1 MNFISKNSDE
11 SNKDKLRFKKFEFGI
26 TNNSEESI
34 TIINEDNFEAPEPNI
49 QIQNKKNNDEK
60 KLRPK
65 TSHEVES
72 NQIQIKDIAE
82 EEQLRFDFQR
92 EYKKYRTDR
101 NKVFLE
107 RMTDDINKRKKMEE
121 AMDKFIKK
129 SKLKK
134 NEEDKII
141 IFNRLIEDTNRRF
154 DEKEKIIQDKE
165 EEEKGNIELLKRAL
179 NKENKK
185 YSKKEWN
192 KIYHKRFE
200 TFEKNKYKKY
210 IKNVSNEVQEELD
223 LYEEEKPK
231 KLPKYKNKKEVKQV
245 IENNIKNLYNDYII
259 RKQKMINKEKN
270 LELLNKNNKLLYSEE
285 LNKTNRAKKFRKSN
299 SKTKYINNINI
310 KNIDIKGLDIK
321 NFDIKNNFF
330 KENLKASNNKTNNC
344 FTPKSLK
351 TKNIYKISNKEKNPQ
366 NNNNNDLGGEMISE
380 ILINKFLMNHG
391 KWKYY
396 NNNFIFLKNFVIYLF
411 LILFL

>member
-72 NQIQIKDIAE
+72 NQIKIKDIAE

-107 RMTDDINKRKKMEE
+107 RMIDDINKRKKMEE

-330 KENLKASNNKTNNC
+330 KENLRASNNKKNNC

-351 TKNIYKISNKEKNPQ
+351 AKNIYKISNKEKNPQ

-391 KWKYY
+391 K
-396 NNNFIFLKNFVIYLF
+396 
-411 LILFL
+411 

>member
-92 EYKKYRTDR
+92 EYKKYRIDR

-107 RMTDDINKRKKMEE
+107 RMADDINKRKKMEE

-141 IFNRLIEDTNRRF
+141 IFNRLIEDTNRRL

-179 NKENKK
+179 NKDNKK

-200 TFEKNKYKKY
+200 TFEKNRYKKY

-231 KLPKYKNKKEVKQV
+231 KLPKYKNKKEVEQV

-285 LNKTNRAKKFRKSN
+285 LNKTNRAKKFKKSN

-310 KNIDIKGLDIK
+310 KNIDIKSLDIK

-330 KENLKASNNKTNNC
+330 KENLRASNNKKNNC

-351 TKNIYKISNKEKNPQ
+351 AKNIYKISNKEKNPQ
-366 NNNNNDLGGEMISE
+366 NNNNELSGEMISE

-391 KWKYY
+391 K
-396 NNNFIFLKNFVIYLF
+396 
-411 LILFL
+411 

>member
-11 SNKDKLRFKKFEFGI
+11 SNKNKLRFKKFEFGI

-65 TSHEVES
+65 TSNEVES

-310 KNIDIKGLDIK
+310 KNIDIKNLDIK

-330 KENLKASNNKTNNC
+330 KENFRASNNKKNNC

-351 TKNIYKISNKEKNPQ
+351 AKNIYKISNKEKNPQ

-391 KWKYY
+391 K
-396 NNNFIFLKNFVIYLF
+396 
-411 LILFL
+411 

>member
-141 IFNRLIEDTNRRF
+141 IFNRLIEDTNRRL

-259 RKQKMINKEKN
+259 RKQKMINEEKN
-270 LELLNKNNKLLYSEE
+270 FELLNKNNKILYSEE

-391 KWKYY
+391 K
-396 NNNFIFLKNFVIYLF
+396 
-411 LILFL
+411 

>member
-65 TSHEVES
+65 TSHEAES

-231 KLPKYKNKKEVKQV
+231 KLPKYKNKKEVEQV

-310 KNIDIKGLDIK
+310 KNIDIKSLDIK

-330 KENLKASNNKTNNC
+330 KENLRASNNKKNNC

-366 NNNNNDLGGEMISE
+366 NNNNDLGGEMISE

-391 KWKYY
+391 K
-396 NNNFIFLKNFVIYLF
+396 
-411 LILFL
+411 

>member
-1 MNFISKNSDE
+1 MNFISKKSDE

-72 NQIQIKDIAE
+72 IQIQIKDIAE
-82 EEQLRFDFQR
+82 EEQLRLDFQR

-121 AMDKFIKK
+121 AMNKFIKK

-231 KLPKYKNKKEVKQV
+231 KLPKYKNKKEVKQI

-285 LNKTNRAKKFRKSN
+285 LNKTNRAKKFKKSN

-310 KNIDIKGLDIK
+310 KNIDINNLNIK

-330 KENLKASNNKTNNC
+330 KENIRASNNKTNNC

-391 KWKYY
+391 K
-396 NNNFIFLKNFVIYLF
+396 
-411 LILFL
+411 

>member
-310 KNIDIKGLDIK
+310 KNIDIKSLDIK

-330 KENLKASNNKTNNC
+330 KENLRASNNKKNNC

-351 TKNIYKISNKEKNPQ
+351 AKNIYKISNKEKNPQ

-391 KWKYY
+391 K
-396 NNNFIFLKNFVIYLF
+396 
-411 LILFL
+411 

>member
-72 NQIQIKDIAE
+72 NQIKIKDIAE

-185 YSKKEWN
+185 YNKKEWN

-285 LNKTNRAKKFRKSN
+285 LNKTNRAKKLRKSN

-391 KWKYY
+391 K
-396 NNNFIFLKNFVIYLF
+396 
-411 LILFL
+411 

>member
-210 IKNVSNEVQEELD
+210 IKNVSNEVQEELA

-231 KLPKYKNKKEVKQV
+231 KVPKYKNKKEVKQV

-270 LELLNKNNKLLYSEE
+270 FELLNKNNKLLYSEE

-310 KNIDIKGLDIK
+310 KNIDIKSLDIK

-330 KENLKASNNKTNNC
+330 KENLRASNNKKNNC

-351 TKNIYKISNKEKNPQ
+351 AKNIYKISNKEKNPQ
-366 NNNNNDLGGEMISE
+366 NNNNELSGEMISE

-391 KWKYY
+391 K
-396 NNNFIFLKNFVIYLF
+396 
-411 LILFL
+411 

>member
-65 TSHEVES
+65 TSHEAES

-121 AMDKFIKK
+121 AMDKFIEK

-179 NKENKK
+179 NKDNKK

-310 KNIDIKGLDIK
+310 KSIDIKNLDIK

-366 NNNNNDLGGEMISE
+366 NNNNELGGEMISE

-391 KWKYY
+391 K
-396 NNNFIFLKNFVIYLF
+396 
-411 LILFL
+411 

>member
-72 NQIQIKDIAE
+72 IQIQIKDIAE

-231 KLPKYKNKKEVKQV
+231 KLPKYKNKKEVKQI

-310 KNIDIKGLDIK
+310 KNIDIKNLDIK

-330 KENLKASNNKTNNC
+330 KENLKASNNKTNN
-344 FTPKSLK
+344 FFIPKSLK

-391 KWKYY
+391 K
-396 NNNFIFLKNFVIYLF
+396 
-411 LILFL
+411 

>member
-310 KNIDIKGLDIK
+310 KNIDIKNLDIK

-391 KWKYY
+391 K
-396 NNNFIFLKNFVIYLF
+396 
-411 LILFL
+411 

>member
-310 KNIDIKGLDIK
+310 KNIDIKSLDIK

-330 KENLKASNNKTNNC
+330 KENLRSSNNKKNNC

-351 TKNIYKISNKEKNPQ
+351 AKNIYKISNKEKNPQ
-366 NNNNNDLGGEMISE
+366 NNNNDLGGEMISE

-391 KWKYY
+391 K
-396 NNNFIFLKNFVIYLF
+396 
-411 LILFL
+411 

>member
-65 TSHEVES
+65 TSNEVES

-310 KNIDIKGLDIK
+310 KNIDIKNLDIK

-330 KENLKASNNKTNNC
+330 KENLRASNNKTNNC

-366 NNNNNDLGGEMISE
+366 NNNNNNDLGGEMISE

-391 KWKYY
+391 K
-396 NNNFIFLKNFVIYLF
+396 
-411 LILFL
+411 

>member
-72 NQIQIKDIAE
+72 IQIQIKDIAE

-185 YSKKEWN
+185 YNKKEWN

-200 TFEKNKYKKY
+200 TFEKNRYKKY

-285 LNKTNRAKKFRKSN
+285 LNKTNRAKKLRKSN

-330 KENLKASNNKTNNC
+330 KENLRASNNKKNNC

-351 TKNIYKISNKEKNPQ
+351 AKNIYKISNKEKNPQ
-366 NNNNNDLGGEMISE
+366 NNNNDLGGEMISE

-391 KWKYY
+391 K
-396 NNNFIFLKNFVIYLF
+396 
-411 LILFL
+411 

>member
-34 TIINEDNFEAPEPNI
+34 TIINEDNFEASEPNI

-185 YSKKEWN
+185 YNKKEWN

-200 TFEKNKYKKY
+200 TFEKKKYKKY

-310 KNIDIKGLDIK
+310 KSIDIKGLDIK

-351 TKNIYKISNKEKNPQ
+351 AKNIYKISNKEKNPQ

-391 KWKYY
+391 K
-396 NNNFIFLKNFVIYLF
+396 
-411 LILFL
+411 

>member
-65 TSHEVES
+65 TSHKVES

-107 RMTDDINKRKKMEE
+107 RMADDINKRKKMEE
-121 AMDKFIKK
+121 AMNKFIKK

-141 IFNRLIEDTNRRF
+141 L
-154 DEKEKIIQDKE
+154 
-165 EEEKGNIELLKRAL
+165 
-179 NKENKK
+179 
-185 YSKKEWN
+185 
-192 KIYHKRFE
+192 
-200 TFEKNKYKKY
+200 
-210 IKNVSNEVQEELD
+210 
-223 LYEEEKPK
+223 
-231 KLPKYKNKKEVKQV
+231 
-245 IENNIKNLYNDYII
+245 
-259 RKQKMINKEKN
+259 
-270 LELLNKNNKLLYSEE
+270 
-285 LNKTNRAKKFRKSN
+285 
-299 SKTKYINNINI
+299 
-310 KNIDIKGLDIK
+310 
-321 NFDIKNNFF
+321 
-330 KENLKASNNKTNNC
+330 
-344 FTPKSLK
+344 
-351 TKNIYKISNKEKNPQ
+351 
-366 NNNNNDLGGEMISE
+366 
-380 ILINKFLMNHG
+380 
-391 KWKYY
+391 
-396 NNNFIFLKNFVIYLF
+396 
-411 LILFL
+411 

>member
-310 KNIDIKGLDIK
+310 KNIDIKSLDIK

-330 KENLKASNNKTNNC
+330 KENLRSSNNKKNNC

-351 TKNIYKISNKEKNPQ
+351 AKNIYKISNKEKNPQ
-366 NNNNNDLGGEMISE
+366 NNNNELSGEMISE

-391 KWKYY
+391 K
-396 NNNFIFLKNFVIYLF
+396 
-411 LILFL
+411 

>member
-310 KNIDIKGLDIK
+310 KNIDIKNLDIK

-330 KENLKASNNKTNNC
+330 KENLKASNNKKNNC

-391 KWKYY
+391 K
-396 NNNFIFLKNFVIYLF
+396 
-411 LILFL
+411 

>member
-11 SNKDKLRFKKFEFGI
+11 SNKNKLRFKKFEFGI

-72 NQIQIKDIAE
+72 NQIKIKDIAE

-231 KLPKYKNKKEVKQV
+231 KLPKYKNKKKVKQV

-330 KENLKASNNKTNNC
+330 KENFRASNNKKNNC

-391 KWKYY
+391 K
-396 NNNFIFLKNFVIYLF
+396 
-411 LILFL
+411 

>member
-310 KNIDIKGLDIK
+310 KK
-321 NFDIKNNFF
+321 KNNFF
-330 KENLKASNNKTNNC
+330 KENLRASNNKKNNC

-351 TKNIYKISNKEKNPQ
+351 AKNIYKISNKEKNPQ

-391 KWKYY
+391 K
-396 NNNFIFLKNFVIYLF
+396 
-411 LILFL
+411 

>member
-92 EYKKYRTDR
+92 EYKKYRIDR

-107 RMTDDINKRKKMEE
+107 RMADDINKRKKMEE

-141 IFNRLIEDTNRRF
+141 IFNRLIEDTNRRL

-200 TFEKNKYKKY
+200 TFEKNRYKKY

-231 KLPKYKNKKEVKQV
+231 KLPKYKNKKEVEQV

-285 LNKTNRAKKFRKSN
+285 LNKTNRAKKFKKSN

-310 KNIDIKGLDIK
+310 KNIDIKSLDIK

-330 KENLKASNNKTNNC
+330 KENLRASNNKKNNC

-351 TKNIYKISNKEKNPQ
+351 AKNIYKISNKEKNPQ
-366 NNNNNDLGGEMISE
+366 NNNNELSGEMISE

-391 KWKYY
+391 K
-396 NNNFIFLKNFVIYLF
+396 
-411 LILFL
+411 

>member
-65 TSHEVES
+65 TSNEVES

-310 KNIDIKGLDIK
+310 KSIDIKNLDIK

-330 KENLKASNNKTNNC
+330 KENLRASNNKKNNC

-391 KWKYY
+391 K
-396 NNNFIFLKNFVIYLF
+396 
-411 LILFL
+411 

>member
-330 KENLKASNNKTNNC
+330 KENLRASNNKKNNC

-366 NNNNNDLGGEMISE
+366 NNNNELSGEMISE

-391 KWKYY
+391 K
-396 NNNFIFLKNFVIYLF
+396 
-411 LILFL
+411 

>member
-1 MNFISKNSDE
+1 MNFISKNSDK

-34 TIINEDNFEAPEPNI
+34 TIINEDNFEAREPNI

-391 KWKYY
+391 
-396 NNNFIFLKNFVIYLF
+396 
-411 LILFL
+411 

>member
-65 TSHEVES
+65 TSHEAES
-72 NQIQIKDIAE
+72 NQIKIKDIAE

-285 LNKTNRAKKFRKSN
+285 LNRTNRAKKFRKSN

-310 KNIDIKGLDIK
+310 KNIDIKNLDIK

-366 NNNNNDLGGEMISE
+366 NNNNDLGGEMISE

-391 KWKYY
+391 K
-396 NNNFIFLKNFVIYLF
+396 
-411 LILFL
+411 

>member
-11 SNKDKLRFKKFEFGI
+11 SNKNKLRFKKFEFGI

-65 TSHEVES
+65 TSHEAES

-310 KNIDIKGLDIK
+310 KNIDIKSLDIK

-330 KENLKASNNKTNNC
+330 KENLRASNNKKNNC

-351 TKNIYKISNKEKNPQ
+351 AKNIYKISNKEKNPQ
-366 NNNNNDLGGEMISE
+366 NNNNDLGGEMISE

-391 KWKYY
+391 K
-396 NNNFIFLKNFVIYLF
+396 
-411 LILFL
+411 

>member
-310 KNIDIKGLDIK
+310 KNIDIKNLDIK

-351 TKNIYKISNKEKNPQ
+351 AKNIYKISNKEKNPQ

-391 KWKYY
+391 K
-396 NNNFIFLKNFVIYLF
+396 
-411 LILFL
+411 

>member
-65 TSHEVES
+65 TSNEVES

-310 KNIDIKGLDIK
+310 KNIDIKNLDIK

-330 KENLKASNNKTNNC
+330 KENFRASNNKKNNC

-351 TKNIYKISNKEKNPQ
+351 AKNIYKISNKEKNPQ

-391 KWKYY
+391 K
-396 NNNFIFLKNFVIYLF
+396 
-411 LILFL
+411 

>member
-1 MNFISKNSDE
+1 MNFISKKSDE

-72 NQIQIKDIAE
+72 IQIQIKDIAE
-82 EEQLRFDFQR
+82 EEQLRLDFQR

-121 AMDKFIKK
+121 AMNKFIKK

-231 KLPKYKNKKEVKQV
+231 KLPKYKNKKEVKQI

-285 LNKTNRAKKFRKSN
+285 LNKTNRAKKFKKSN

-310 KNIDIKGLDIK
+310 KNIDIKNLDIK

-330 KENLKASNNKTNNC
+330 KENIRASNNKTNNC

-391 KWKYY
+391 K
-396 NNNFIFLKNFVIYLF
+396 
-411 LILFL
+411 

>member
-1 MNFISKNSDE
+1 MNFISKNSDK

-299 SKTKYINNINI
+299 RKTKYINNINI
-310 KNIDIKGLDIK
+310 KNIDIKNLDIK

-330 KENLKASNNKTNNC
+330 KENLRASNNKKNNC

-351 TKNIYKISNKEKNPQ
+351 AKNIYKISNKEKNPQ
-366 NNNNNDLGGEMISE
+366 NNNNDLGGEMISE

-391 KWKYY
+391 K
-396 NNNFIFLKNFVIYLF
+396 
-411 LILFL
+411 

>member
-72 NQIQIKDIAE
+72 NQIKIKDIAE

-351 TKNIYKISNKEKNPQ
+351 AKNIYKISNKEKNPQ

-391 KWKYY
+391 K
-396 NNNFIFLKNFVIYLF
+396 
-411 LILFL
+411 

>member
-310 KNIDIKGLDIK
+310 KNIDIKNLDIK

-330 KENLKASNNKTNNC
+330 KENLRASNNKKNNC

-391 KWKYY
+391 K
-396 NNNFIFLKNFVIYLF
+396 
-411 LILFL
+411 

>member
-1 MNFISKNSDE
+1 MNFISRNSDE

-310 KNIDIKGLDIK
+310 KNIDIKNLDIK

-330 KENLKASNNKTNNC
+330 KENLRASNNKKNNC

-391 KWKYY
+391 K
-396 NNNFIFLKNFVIYLF
+396 
-411 LILFL
+411 

>member
-72 NQIQIKDIAE
+72 NQIKIKDIAE

-310 KNIDIKGLDIK
+310 KNIDIKSLDIK

-330 KENLKASNNKTNNC
+330 KENLRASNNKKNNC

-351 TKNIYKISNKEKNPQ
+351 AKNIYKISNKEKNPQ
-366 NNNNNDLGGEMISE
+366 NNNNDLGGEMISE

-391 KWKYY
+391 K
-396 NNNFIFLKNFVIYLF
+396 
-411 LILFL
+411 

>member
-310 KNIDIKGLDIK
+310 KNIDIKNLDIK

-330 KENLKASNNKTNNC
+330 KENFRASNNKKNNC

-351 TKNIYKISNKEKNPQ
+351 AKNIYKISNKEKNPQ
-366 NNNNNDLGGEMISE
+366 NNNNDLGGEMISE

-391 KWKYY
+391 K
-396 NNNFIFLKNFVIYLF
+396 
-411 LILFL
+411 

>member
-185 YSKKEWN
+185 YNKKEWN

-310 KNIDIKGLDIK
+310 KNIDIKNLDIK

-330 KENLKASNNKTNNC
+330 KENLRASNNKKNNC

-351 TKNIYKISNKEKNPQ
+351 AKNIYKISNKEKNPQ

-391 KWKYY
+391 K
-396 NNNFIFLKNFVIYLF
+396 
-411 LILFL
+411 

>member
-11 SNKDKLRFKKFEFGI
+11 SNKNKLRFKKFEFGI

-65 TSHEVES
+65 TSNEVES

-121 AMDKFIKK
+121 AMDKFIEK

-310 KNIDIKGLDIK
+310 KNIDIKNLDIK

-330 KENLKASNNKTNNC
+330 KENFRASNNKKNNC

-351 TKNIYKISNKEKNPQ
+351 AKNIYKISNKEKNPQ

-391 KWKYY
+391 K
-396 NNNFIFLKNFVIYLF
+396 
-411 LILFL
+411 